1 MAFDSGFL
9 DKRAKVA
16 RPSFV
21 RGEFGRNSR
30 RTEWEPIGTIW
41 VNLKYTKGMNALTAG
56 MIEAYDV
63 VMIRCRFYPFITRDC
78 RMTISG
84 KTYEIDT
91 LNADREANTI
101 QITAHEVRE

>member
-1 MAFDSGFL
+1 
-9 DKRAKVA
+9 
-16 RPSFV
+16 
-21 RGEFGRNSR
+21 
-30 RTEWEPIGTIW
+30 
-41 VNLKYTKGMNALTAG
+41 MNALTAG

>member
-1 MAFDSGFL
+1 
-9 DKRAKVA
+9 
-16 RPSFV
+16 
-21 RGEFGRNSR
+21 
-30 RTEWEPIGTIW
+30 
-41 VNLKYTKGMNALTAG
+41 